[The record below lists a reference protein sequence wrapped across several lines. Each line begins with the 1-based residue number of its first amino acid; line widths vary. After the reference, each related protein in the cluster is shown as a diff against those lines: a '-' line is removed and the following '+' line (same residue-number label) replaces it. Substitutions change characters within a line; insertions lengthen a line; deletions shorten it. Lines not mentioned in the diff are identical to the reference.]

1 MAISDRPPPSA
12 ESESIP
18 GATSDERSQTARAFV
33 SVRELLLRG
42 AFPRG
47 ERIAEA
53 PLAARVGV
61 SRTPIRM
68 ALERLAH
75 LGLLSVGASGGFF
88 VREFTIDEVRDA
100 VELRAVLEGTAARL
114 AAERL
119 VDDKE
124 LEPLLRCWRAVA
136 RHTHLSIDSLP
147 EYMDENESFHAA
159 ILELAKSEM
168 LRRLLEQANSL
179 PFAAPSAMVFP
190 TSMLDASDET
200 LATAQVHHRS
210 LVEAIQLRESS
221 RAEHLAREH
230 ARLAWRVFE
239 LALSDEAAWRR
250 VPGEFLIKVDSE

>member
-1 MAISDRPPPSA
+1 MSSA
-12 ESESIP
+12 HHRSMSTEQN
-18 GATSDERSQTARAFV
+18 GAPRLSDEHSQTTRAFL
-33 SVRELLLRG
+33 SIRELLLRG
-42 AFPRG
+42 AFHRG
-47 ERIAEA
+47 ERIAEV
-53 PLAARVGV
+53 PLSERIGV

-75 LGLLSVGASGGFF
+75 HGLLSVGVSGGFF

-100 VELRAVLEGTAARL
+100 VELRAVLEGTAARF

-119 VDDKE
+119 VADKD
-124 LEPLLRCWRAVA
+124 LDPLRKCWSVIA

-147 EYMDENESFHAA
+147 EYMDENEAFHAA
-159 ILELAKSEM
+159 ILDLAKSEM

-190 TSMLDASDET
+190 TSVLDASDET

-210 LVEAIQLRESS
+210 LVEAIQRRESS

-230 ARLAWRVFE
+230 ARIAWRVFE
-239 LALSDEAAWRR
+239 LALSDENALSQ
-250 VPGEFLIKVDSE
+250 VPGGSLINLSAV